1 MWPDSNQERQGPDA
15 GEHINTVIIT
25 ITITATITTTAI
37 IISISIIII
46 ITIMVIDG
54 SIWLSLGKR
63 QETHGEPQ
71 DIWGRL
77 GLGLQEALLQGAIG
91 RKPCGISRMHR
102 ACTPGTWALG
112 KSCHSM
118 PRMRIPSDKSS
129 FAIDWCIGH
138 QIDPNSNC
146 SSLLDMTHIQEP
158 HTKFLRCQWVWVQVR
173 LPRIGSPLL
182 HRHLQPLQMSWKPFG
197 SRMKSLC
204 LVGSRTSF
212 FVESNLCRGKKPSAL
227 QRNWHHP
234 RL

>member
-1 MWPDSNQERQGPDA
+1 
-15 GEHINTVIIT
+15 
-25 ITITATITTTAI
+25 
-37 IISISIIII
+37 
-46 ITIMVIDG
+46 
-54 SIWLSLGKR
+54 
-63 QETHGEPQ
+63 
-71 DIWGRL
+71 
-77 GLGLQEALLQGAIG
+77 LLQGAIG
-91 RKPCGISRMHR
+91 RKPCEISRMHR

-112 KSCHSM
+112 KSCHWRHKRFFTASM

-129 FAIDWCIGH
+129 FCHWLMH
-138 QIDPNSNC
+138 RPPNSNC

-182 HRHLQPLQMSWKPFG
+182 HRHLQPLEMSWKPFG

>member
-37 IISISIIII
+37 IISISISIIIIIIIII

-91 RKPCGISRMHR
+91 RKPCEISRMHR
-102 ACTPGTWALG
+102 ACTPGT
-112 KSCHSM
+112 
-118 PRMRIPSDKSS
+118 
-129 FAIDWCIGH
+129 
-138 QIDPNSNC
+138 
-146 SSLLDMTHIQEP
+146 
-158 HTKFLRCQWVWVQVR
+158 
-173 LPRIGSPLL
+173 
-182 HRHLQPLQMSWKPFG
+182 
-197 SRMKSLC
+197 
-204 LVGSRTSF
+204 
-212 FVESNLCRGKKPSAL
+212 
-227 QRNWHHP
+227 
-234 RL
+234 